1 MGQCVPAASDA
12 ACGTDTELSG
22 LGPLNMFSFN
32 KSKAWDQEEQRT
44 DLEDQFPPAMPD
56 YEQLAELIWKDG
68 HPAMQELGSKANRHH
83 NNHKI
88 SSSGY
93 WGNDHPAAINRRQS
107 QGGEKEVDGTLDAI
121 VENLPPIDEETA
133 SWFNYTLNELQEPA
147 LGHRKPEKI
156 SNSAS
161 EPNDP
166 DALVP
171 ESNTIV
177 RPEYAFAHSIPMKSE
192 LSEPPTSSPSP
203 VPAQPQLQLQS
214 SRDGDSMNFSH
225 FSKPAVIMKSQPH
238 TISRA
243 SGSTNSQRARQHNS
257 GVEVPGSN
265 NMPASIVE
273 SSGGL
278 CANSDESYPSS
289 CRASTLSSKNQP
301 PPLNMVRVYSKPVST
316 CETNASDHDCITAK
330 AVEDQNRGNNNSMSE
345 SATIAKERNV
355 SENYEG
361 VEVTLTS
368 TSGGSPN
375 NSMTQKSGKEPCST
389 RWKRK
394 FSGEDDSG
402 CQSEDPDDNESAQA
416 KKPQTGRRSG
426 SSNRSRAAAVHN
438 LSERRRRDRINERMR
453 ALQKLIPNSSK
464 TDKASMLDEAIE
476 YLKHLQAQLQM
487 MILRNGMNIP
497 PMMMPLGMQQL
508 QMSLLASLGPTGLGM
523 GMTGVGLGMGM
534 GMMDMNSVAAGRV
547 PMAPM
552 AQPLP
557 TIGSHAIPG
566 SVHPATFI
574 QPNMTAT
581 GFSTSSDAND
591 RMGNTSFLDLY
602 RAYIACQHQSMNM
615 NMNMDFYNSMALQQQ
630 QQQQVKQLQQQQ
642 FDHHQ
647 QQQVKQLQQQ
657 QVNNNK

>member
-1 MGQCVPAASDA
+1 MGHCVPAAWDA

-22 LGPLNMFSFN
+22 LGQLNMFSFN
-32 KSKAWDQEEQRT
+32 KLKAWDQEEQRT
-44 DLEDQFPPAMPD
+44 ELEDQFPPAMPD

-68 HPAMQELGSKANRHH
+68 HPAMQDLGSKVNRHH
-83 NNHKI
+83 NNHRI
-88 SSSGY
+88 STSGY
-93 WGNDHPAAINRRQS
+93 WGNDRPAAINRRQS

-133 SWFNYTLNELQEPA
+133 SWFNYALNEFQEPA
-147 LGHRKPEKI
+147 LGHRKPEKL

-161 EPNDP
+161 EPSVP

-171 ESNTIV
+171 EANTIA
-177 RPEYAFAHSIPMKSE
+177 RPEYAFAHSISMKSE
-192 LSEPPTSSPSP
+192 LSVPPSSSPTL
-203 VPAQPQLQLQS
+203 VPGQPQPQLQS
-214 SRDGDSMNFSH
+214 SRDGGSVNFCH
-225 FSKPAVIMKSQPH
+225 FAKPAVIMKAQLH
-238 TISRA
+238 TIDSA
-243 SGSTNSQRARQHNS
+243 SGPTISQRVRQQNN
-257 GVEVPGSN
+257 GVKVPGSN

-301 PPLNMVRVYSKPVST
+301 PALNMVRVYSKPVPTS
-316 CETNASDHDCITAK
+316 ETSASDHDCITAK
-330 AVEDQNRGNNNSMSE
+330 AVEDQKQGNNNSMSE
-345 SATIAKERNV
+345 SATIAKERTI
-355 SENYEG
+355 SENCEG

-368 TSGGSPN
+368 TSAGSPN
-375 NSMTQKSGKEPCST
+375 NSMTQKSGKEPSGT

-394 FSGEDDSG
+394 FSGEEDSG

-416 KKPQTGRRSG
+416 KKRQTGRRSG

-534 GMMDMNSVAAGRV
+534 GMMDMNSLATGRV

-574 QPNMTAT
+574 QPNMATT
-581 GFSTSSDAND
+581 GFSTTPDAND

-602 RAYIACQHQSMNM
+602 RAYIACQRQSMNM

-630 QQQQVKQLQQQQ
+630 QQQQQVKQLQQQQ
-642 FDHHQ
+642 FPHHQ
-647 QQQVKQLQQQ
+647 QQQA
-657 QVNNNK
+657 NNNK